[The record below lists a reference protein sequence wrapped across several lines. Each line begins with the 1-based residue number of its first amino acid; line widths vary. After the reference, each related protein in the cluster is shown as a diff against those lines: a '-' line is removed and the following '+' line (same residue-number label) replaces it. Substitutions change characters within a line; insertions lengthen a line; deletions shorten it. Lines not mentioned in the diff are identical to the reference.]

1 VSNSTLNTQN
11 SKLQG
16 GVAPYLEVFRSRR
29 VAVVLVLGFASGLP
43 LALTGSTLQA
53 WLTVSGV
60 DIKTIAWFSW
70 IGVPYLL
77 KFLWSPLMDRFVPPW
92 LGRRRGWVVT
102 TQAGLIAGMLGMAA
116 TSPDQSLLLPGLF
129 ALWVA
134 FVSASQD
141 IVIDAYRTDILTV
154 AERGVGAAVGVLGY
168 RIAMLVSGGLALI
181 LADQIGWR
189 ATYVAMAAL
198 MLIGTA
204 AALWAPEPLMPPAAP
219 TTLRAAVIEPLKD
232 FFTRAG
238 AVQLL
243 LLIMLYKFG
252 DALAGTLTTAF
263 LIRGVGFSLTDVG
276 VVNKWLGFATL
287 VTGGLIGGVLL
298 VKMSLYRAL
307 MWFGAL
313 QAISNLSFMFLAWAG
328 KSYPWLVFAVGFENL
343 ASGMGT
349 AAFVALA
356 MSLCNVAFSATQYAL
371 LSALASLG
379 RVLFGPVAGELVA
392 AFGLANFFFITFVA
406 ALPGLWLLWLLR
418 EQLALTP
425 QAAPTR

>member
-1 VSNSTLNTQN
+1 MNNAL
-11 SKLQG
+11 
-16 GVAPYLEVFRSRR
+16 APYLEVFRSRR

-168 RIAMLVSGGLALI
+168 RVAMLVSGGLALI
-181 LADQIGWR
+181 LADQIGWG

-238 AVQLL
+238 AAQLL

-392 AFGLANFFFITFVA
+392 AFGWANFFFITFVA

>member
-1 VSNSTLNTQN
+1 MTVTL
-11 SKLQG
+11 
-16 GVAPYLEVFRSRR
+16 
-29 VAVVLVLGFASGLP
+29 
-43 LALTGSTLQA
+43 
-53 WLTVSGV
+53 
-60 DIKTIAWFSW
+60 
-70 IGVPYLL
+70 
-77 KFLWSPLMDRFVPPW
+77 
-92 LGRRRGWVVT
+92 
-102 TQAGLIAGMLGMAA
+102 
-116 TSPDQSLLLPGLF
+116 
-129 ALWVA
+129 
-134 FVSASQD
+134 
-141 IVIDAYRTDILTV
+141 
-154 AERGVGAAVGVLGY
+154 
-168 RIAMLVSGGLALI
+168 
-181 LADQIGWR
+181 
-189 ATYVAMAAL
+189 
-198 MLIGTA
+198 
-204 AALWAPEPLMPPAAP
+204 
-219 TTLRAAVIEPLKD
+219 AVIEPLKD

-392 AFGLANFFFITFVA
+392 AFGWANFFFITFVA